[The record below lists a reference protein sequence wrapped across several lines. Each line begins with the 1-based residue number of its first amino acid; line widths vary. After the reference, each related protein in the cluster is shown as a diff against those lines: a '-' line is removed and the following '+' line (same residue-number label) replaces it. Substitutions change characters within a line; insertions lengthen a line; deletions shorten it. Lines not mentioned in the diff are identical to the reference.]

1 MQIKNY
7 FKIDKFNP
15 FREKYMF
22 IDLPEYL
29 ADDIFVRNELSVK
42 FGKEYE
48 KPEEKYVFVFCTI
61 WKKDREKFEV
71 CMKQLET
78 KMLLM
83 GHTDYTEFCKK
94 WDKLFKKEG

>member
-1 MQIKNY
+1 MDVKNY
-7 FKIDKFNP
+7 FKISGVNP

-29 ADDIFVRNELSVK
+29 ADDIFVRSKLKVK
-42 FGKEYE
+42 FGKEYG
-48 KPEEKYVFVFCTI
+48 KPEEKYVFILCTI
-61 WKKDREKFEV
+61 RKKDREKFKI

-83 GHTDYTEFCKK
+83 GNADYTEFCRK
-94 WDKLFKKEG
+94 WNELFKKEE